1 MIKLILL
8 GVLAAMFSGCSGAT
22 SINQDLSIVGTAEGI
37 RAYNDGIIG
46 IARTSKELP
55 EADSKYF
62 AHRQQEDSQVTNRV
76 KAVSFWGKLVGG
88 DQ

>member
-46 IARTSKELP
+46 IARTS
-55 EADSKYF
+55 
-62 AHRQQEDSQVTNRV
+62 
-76 KAVSFWGKLVGG
+76 
-88 DQ
+88 